1 MLPRP
6 CYNNALMN
14 PSPIAPPEPFGGL
27 IFDCDGTLA
36 DTMPNHYRAW
46 ADALRA
52 SGAEFTEQRFYEMA
66 GMPSADIIRALNREG
81 GYDLDV
87 DRTHDDKE
95 RRYVELLH
103 TVTEIEA
110 VAEVARAYRG
120 RVPMAVA
127 SSGIRA
133 VVDQTLTATGLLSLF
148 DAVVTG
154 DEVVQGKPA
163 PDIFLLAARRLGLA
177 PADCVVYEDGD
188 VGLEAA
194 RRAGMRAV
202 DVRVLWR

>member
-1 MLPRP
+1 MTPRS
-6 CYNNALMN
+6 CYNISSMN

-46 ADALRA
+46 AAALCA

-81 GYDLDV
+81 GYTLDV
-87 DRTHDDKE
+87 DLTHDDKE

-110 VAEVARAYRG
+110 VADVARAYKG

-133 VVDQTLTATGLLSLF
+133 VVEQTLTATGLLPLF
-148 DAVVTG
+148 DAIVTG
-154 DEVVQGKPA
+154 DEVAQGKPA
-163 PDIFLLAARRLGLA
+163 PDIFLLAAERLGL
-177 PADCVVYEDGD
+177 PPGECIVYEDGD